1 MSPHN
6 QDSRLPADMSQ
17 FPPPIIVDMIYG
29 CAAVLQWG
37 IPSTTNAIHSSVGSS
52 YYDKNGSE
60 ESGED
65 EYEAHSPMPAPTPA
79 PAPAPK
85 RLPTP
90 VETARSMQAKNW
102 ANRHIDQ
109 SEPRLRTIGEAMDV
123 VALLWSQSRPKRHEK
138 PPPTQEEDMR
148 QDRVHAWLQTQ

>member
-1 MSPHN
+1 M
-6 QDSRLPADMSQ
+6 
-17 FPPPIIVDMIYG
+17 MIYG

-37 IPSTTNAIHSSVGSS
+37 IPSTTDAIRSSVGPL
-52 YYDKNGSE
+52 YYDMDGLE

-65 EYEAHSPMPAPTPA
+65 EDEARSPMPAS
-79 PAPAPK
+79 
-85 RLPTP
+85 
-90 VETARSMQAKNW
+90 VETAQSMRAKTW

-138 PPPTQEEDMR
+138 PPPTQEEDLVVRAIAGM
-148 QDRVHAWLQTQ
+148 AWQVQVPWFFFLFYKPRLQLAEKVYMYILDPLFH